1 MDALAPVSRT
11 GAVPRR
17 LLRLRSDVALA
28 ERFAGGDEHAFAVLY
43 ERHRTSVLAICMGV
57 LGSRHDAEDAAQEA
71 FAALALSLRK
81 GVPENLPAWLMRVA
95 RNAAIDVAR
104 RRRVDARATERVP
117 DRAAGGEGV
126 KADLESVMAGVREL
140 PEAQRTALL
149 MRELAGH
156 SYREIATLLE
166 VDEAAVHGLIAR
178 ARISLRSFREAYEMS
193 CAEARAA
200 LAAEPDG
207 RRGDR
212 TVRRHV
218 RMCASCR
225 AYKRA
230 LRGDAR
236 ALRALVPDPAVP
248 VASGGAVF
256 GGIAAKGAL
265 IGGTV
270 AQVTAACAVSAC
282 TIGGIVLVA
291 PHVGHPFIS
300 FSGASRGTAARLGGG
315 HVRHRSSPALARTAE
330 PRSAVSPSA
339 AEAFALPQ
347 AGDRAVGRPAVGTGL
362 AGGRSSRTRSVRRL
376 SVSRTGSAPVDGH
389 WAWTHP
395 TRTSPRAPQA
405 GSYPAGQTQA
415 GGAPQAE
422 DGQHGDRPPRSDW
435 QGGNS
440 TDGHGGQSPGGQSAR
455 QWNDQSAGASS
466 AGEGNGGPRAFSS
479 RARSGRSGRQRWSDG
494 AGHES
499 DGALGRIG
507 MGTGRSRASRPS
519 HRGSSATSRQR

>member
-11 GAVPRR
+11 GAIPRR
-17 LLRLRSDVALA
+17 LLRLRSDLALA
-28 ERFAGGDEHAFAVLY
+28 ERFVGGDEYAFAVLY
-43 ERHRTSVLAICMGV
+43 ERHRKSVLAVCMGV

-81 GVPENLPAWLMRVA
+81 GVPENVPAWLMRVA

-104 RRRVDARATERVP
+104 RRRVDARAEEHVP
-117 DRAAGGEGV
+117 DRVAGAEGV
-126 KADLESVMAGVREL
+126 KAELESVMAGVREL

-156 SYREIATLLE
+156 SYREIAALLE
-166 VDEAAVHGLIAR
+166 LDEAAVHGLIAR

-193 CAEARAA
+193 CAAARAA

-207 RRGDR
+207 RRCEP

-248 VASGGAVF
+248 VASGSAVF

-270 AQVTAACAVSAC
+270 AQVTAACAVSVC

-291 PHVGHPFIS
+291 PHVGHPLMGIGS
-300 FSGASRGTAARLGGG
+300 ASRGAAARVGWG
-315 HVRHRSSPALARTAE
+315 HTRHPPAVALERPAAAHATA
-330 PRSAVSPSA
+330 PPA
-339 AEAFALPQ
+339 AAHALALPQ
-347 AGDRAVGRPAVGTGL
+347 AGDRVTGRPADGPGQ
-362 AGGRSSRTRSVRRL
+362 AGRRYSGTRSDPRL
-376 SVSRTGSAPVDGH
+376 RITRTGSAPVAAR
-389 WAWTHP
+389 WASTHP
-395 TRTSPRAPQA
+395 THSSSGAPGA
-405 GSYPAGQTQA
+405 GTYPGGQTRA
-415 GGAPQAE
+415 DGGEQAE
-422 DGQHGDRPPRSDW
+422 EGQHGDRPPRSDW
-435 QGGNS
+435 SAGNPPG
-440 TDGHGGQSPGGQSAR
+440 GHGGPSPGASA
-455 QWNDQSAGASS
+455 
-466 AGEGNGGPRAFSS
+466 AGEENGGPSASAS
-479 RARSGRSGRQRWSDG
+479 GVRSEWSGRQRWSRTASNQSAGALHG
-494 AGHES
+494 AGA
-499 DGALGRIG
+499 G
-507 MGTGRSRASRPS
+507 
-519 HRGSSATSRQR
+519 RGSDSSIIGREPPR